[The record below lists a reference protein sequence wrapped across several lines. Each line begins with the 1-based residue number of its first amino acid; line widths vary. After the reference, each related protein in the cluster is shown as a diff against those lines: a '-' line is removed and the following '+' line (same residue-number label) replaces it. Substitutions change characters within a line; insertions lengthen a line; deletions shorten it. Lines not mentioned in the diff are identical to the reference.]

1 MWRKVD
7 VEESMRNLILTAA
20 CCALVACGSTAAV
33 KQADRINEA
42 IAKASQNYEGCLKSI
57 ESLPGFE
64 IHQSLSGIN
73 AYNTSAT
80 QRYLTDQE
88 IEVLP
93 KIFDAYDKCAV
104 SYSEELRDF
113 GAPHF
118 APVNDASISRRKGIR
133 MKLLNKEI
141 TIGEM
146 ITSSDANNLQSQ
158 NEWQQVEQQLLSYLN
173 QSHQA
178 EVRQRQ
184 RAASAMGSALQSSGQ
199 SMQQQSNSYG
209 NSSGGQSFQD
219 GMTQDCMLRGK
230 GIYMP
235 GGGCSGDQ

>member
-1 MWRKVD
+1 
-7 VEESMRNLILTAA
+7 MRNLILTTV

-42 IAKASQNYEGCLKSI
+42 VVKAGQNMEGCIKSI

-64 IHQSLSGIN
+64 IYQSLGGSN

-93 KIFDAYDKCAV
+93 KIFDANDKCLAT
-104 SYSEELRDF
+104 YSEELRGF

-118 APVNDASISRRKGIR
+118 APSNDAFISRRKGIR

-146 ITSSDANNLQSQ
+146 ITSSEANKLQAQ
-158 NEWQQVEQQLLSYLN
+158 NEWQQAGQQLDSYLM

-178 EVRQRQ
+178 EEGQRQ
-184 RAASAMGSALQSSGQ
+184 RAARAMGNSLQSWGQ
-199 SMQQQSNSYG
+199 SMQQQSSSYG
-209 NSSGGQSFQD
+209 NQSGGQSFQD
-219 GMTQDCMLRGK
+219 GMNRDCMLRGK
-230 GIYMP
+230 GMYIP
-235 GGGCSGDQ
+235 GRGCSGDQ